1 MAPINASHVSLNNLS
16 SAERIVL
23 KEFPVLI
30 NFFKFNDLKTFAH
43 VFLLTKLANFLSII
57 PSFSF
62 GYKFNN
68 FFDIIR
74 PITLSP
80 KNSNFSLLISLF

>member
-30 NFFKFNDLKTFAH
+30 NFLNLM
-43 VFLLTKLANFLSII
+43 I
-57 PSFSF
+57 
-62 GYKFNN
+62 
-68 FFDIIR
+68 
-74 PITLSP
+74 
-80 KNSNFSLLISLF
+80 